1 VRHTSA
7 RACARWTTTTTT
19 TATTTTV
26 MAAMATTTKMVTTT
40 TTRFAVPVARRPATA
55 AAALTSVRGRRRHAS
70 RTYAT
75 PADDGRD
82 VHALKAVELKEILR
96 AYALPVSGKKADLV
110 ERVLKAREVE
120 ASGAD
125 PAREFELETRVKED
139 AEAAAR
145 DAMESRRAA
154 RRERRA
160 GPGRAVRASEVSK
173 TMDSI
178 MATTRLVEDMKARGA
193 TEVQREFVVQK
204 FMSESIEKSGW
215 FMVETPEEREESAL
229 KDILGLNGTRVTRGQ
244 SVDAWVP
251 KIPTAEFYVTAADAE
266 GKTDLELCQMVEEGE
281 MLQPGYVL
289 VKCVLTQQLLDS
301 FDDLRSVRGFATG
314 GSSRYGAKKY
324 QIVNQPTTVD
334 DQIPKMIR
342 ACTPR
347 VLTEE
352 DVELEKAREEA
363 RVIREEAA
371 AVEEGDDFGDMR
383 PTSSRVE
390 EPTGLGRVEVHTG
403 PFKGF
408 KGQINVRNDDG
419 SVEATLAIF
428 GRDTS
433 VSLDKAEFREI

>member
-1 VRHTSA
+1 
-7 RACARWTTTTTT
+7 
-19 TATTTTV
+19 
-26 MAAMATTTKMVTTT
+26 
-40 TTRFAVPVARRPATA
+40 
-55 AAALTSVRGRRRHAS
+55 
-70 RTYAT
+70 
-75 PADDGRD
+75 
-82 VHALKAVELKEILR
+82 
-96 AYALPVSGKKADLV
+96 LPVSGKKAELV

-125 PAREFELETRVKED
+125 PARAFERETRAKED
-139 AEAAAR
+139 AEAEAR
-145 DAMESRRAA
+145 HAMESRRAA

-160 GPGRAVRASEVSK
+160 GPGRAARASEVSK
-173 TMDSI
+173 KMDSI
-178 MATTRLVEDMKARGA
+178 MATTRLVEDMKEKGA

-244 SVDAWVP
+244 GAVDAWVP
-251 KIPTAEFYVTAADAE
+251 KIPTADFYVTAADAE
-266 GKTDLELCQMVEEGE
+266 GKSALELCQMVEEGE

-314 GSSRYGAKKY
+314 GSSRFGAKKY

-334 DQIPKMIR
+334 DQIPRMIR

-371 AVEEGDDFGDMR
+371 AVEAGDDLGDMR

-390 EPTGLGRVEVHTG
+390 ESTGLGRVEVHTG

-408 KGQINVRNDDG
+408 KGRINVRNDDG

-433 VSLDKAEFREI
+433 VSLDKSEFREI